1 MAATGRVKIGPA
13 GGPLPTPDTHTG
25 ALWALLG
32 VELAALVLL
41 RRYFRR
47 HHGG

>member
-1 MAATGRVKIGPA
+1 MAAVNASRVRIPGTTA
-13 GGPLPTPDTHTG
+13 EAG
-25 ALWALLG
+25 ALWALVAL
-32 VELAALVLL
+32 ELLTLVAF